1 MKITKKQL
9 KKIIKEELQTMVRE
23 WDEPEWHE
31 KEYGSGEKGT
41 WDPNRP
47 KEGSWTGPR
56 WEGEGQINWR
66 TSPEPQEA
74 EGVPGQLIGVWGGEG
89 TGWVKTWISDEEWQE
104 VKLRAPKTGSRPI
117 GMKPRGPAR
126 LPPSEW

>member
-9 KKIIKEELQTMVRE
+9 KKIIQEELQTMVRE
-23 WDEPEWHE
+23 WEGE
-31 KEYGSGEKGT
+31 KE
-41 WDPNRP
+41 D
-47 KEGSWTGPR
+47 WTGPR